1 MHQVTNQNS
10 YYSHTVVSYQGILGM
25 CININVQVKNFY
37 ENHVNLK
44 GRFAASFEFHNLV
57 KVVLCLLCKHI
68 KQMSPDIWLI
78 YQSSAIVLYISF
90 RVLFNQG

>member
-10 YYSHTVVSYQGILGM
+10 YYSHTVVSYQTLGM

-44 GRFAASFEFHNLV
+44 GRFPASFEFRNSV

-68 KQMSPDIWLI
+68 KQMSPDMSLADL
-78 YQSSAIVLYISF
+78 SV
-90 RVLFNQG
+90 

>member
-1 MHQVTNQNS
+1 
-10 YYSHTVVSYQGILGM
+10 M

-37 ENHVNLK
+37 ENHVK
-44 GRFAASFEFHNLV
+44 GRFPASFEFHNSN